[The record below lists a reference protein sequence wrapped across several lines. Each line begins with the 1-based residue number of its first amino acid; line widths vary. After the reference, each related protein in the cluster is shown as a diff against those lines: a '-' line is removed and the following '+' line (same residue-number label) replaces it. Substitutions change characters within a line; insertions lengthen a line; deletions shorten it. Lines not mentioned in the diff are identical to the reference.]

1 MIQFLRD
8 KFQELTK
15 MQLIAIVCVLVIIGC
30 KVLHLC
36 CSKTETFTNH
46 SGNNPAVFRM
56 FHVTWC
62 GHCKEAK
69 PKFMEFIKN
78 NPDINTEMID
88 AEDTANADVVAA
100 HDIDGY
106 PTFIL
111 TKNGTDIVYKGE
123 RTEAGFKA
131 FMDENK

>member
-1 MIQFLRD
+1 MIQFMRD
-8 KFQELTK
+8 TFQKLTK
-15 MQLIAIVCVLVIIGC
+15 MQLIVIVCVLVLIGC

-36 CSKTETFTNH
+36 CSKTETFTDN
-46 SGNNPAVFRM
+46 SDNNQGVFRM
-56 FHVTWC
+56 FHVNWC

-69 PKFMEFIKN
+69 PEFIKFTEN

-111 TKNGTDIVYKGE
+111 TKNGTDTVYKGE
-123 RTEAGFKA
+123 RTEAGFKD